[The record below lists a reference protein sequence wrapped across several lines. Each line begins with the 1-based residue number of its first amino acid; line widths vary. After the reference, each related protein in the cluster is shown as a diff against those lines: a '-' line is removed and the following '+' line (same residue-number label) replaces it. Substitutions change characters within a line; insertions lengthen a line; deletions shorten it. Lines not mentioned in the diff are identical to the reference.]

1 MAPPGHVIVS
11 ADYSQIELRLMAHI
25 SQDPGLLRAF
35 TDGMDVHRATAAEV
49 FNLAAEEV
57 TSEQRRYAKTI
68 NFGLIYGMG
77 AFGLASSLGI
87 EQKAARDYIDRY
99 FARFAGV
106 KRYMDETKARAA
118 ETGYVET
125 LFGRRIELPEIR
137 GGNGPLRAGAER
149 QAINAP
155 MQGTAAD
162 LIKLAMLA
170 VQKALDDQGKGT
182 RMVMQVHDELVFEVP
197 EAEVEWARVEI
208 PKLMADV
215 AQLSVPLIA
224 EVGVGPNWDEAH

>member
-1 MAPPGHVIVS
+1 
-11 ADYSQIELRLMAHI
+11 MAHI

-35 TDGMDVHRATAAEV
+35 VDGMDVHRATAAEV

-77 AFGLASSLGI
+77 AFGLSQSLGI

-106 KRYMDETKARAA
+106 KRYMDETKAGAA

-137 GGNGPLRAGAER
+137 GGNGRCAPAPSARPSTRRCRA
-149 QAINAP
+149 P
-155 MQGTAAD
+155 PPT
-162 LIKLAMLA
+162 
-170 VQKALDDQGKGT
+170 
-182 RMVMQVHDELVFEVP
+182 
-197 EAEVEWARVEI
+197 
-208 PKLMADV
+208 
-215 AQLSVPLIA
+215 
-224 EVGVGPNWDEAH
+224 